1 MPQSVR
7 LLQGNE
13 AVAEGAIAAGA
24 RFFAG
29 YPITP
34 STEIAETL
42 AARLPQVGGR
52 FIQMEDEIASMA
64 AVIGASLAGAKALT
78 ATSGPGFSLMQENIG
93 FAAMAQVPC
102 VIVNVMR
109 GGPSTGLPT
118 EPSQGDVMQ
127 ARWGT
132 HGEHSIIALAPST
145 VEECFSLTVEAFN
158 LAERYRTPVI
168 LLPDATVGHMR
179 EGVTLP
185 LLEEMEVIER
195 RELDCSREQYRDL
208 VSTVD
213 NILPRPALGSQFTVR
228 VTGLVYDRQSGR
240 PDTGTPEVASEL
252 GRYLREKIYCH
263 REAITRVEE
272 YEMEDAEVA
281 IFAYGS
287 VARAAKEAVH
297 WARRQGVRVGL
308 VRPITLWPF
317 PTAAVERMAAQVRT
331 VIVPEM
337 NLKQLFWEVQAAAK
351 GEAEIVDFGRVDGRL
366 ITPEQIEELVRAQFH
381 YHHWEAS

>member
-7 LLQGNE
+7 LMQGNE

-34 STEIAETL
+34 STEIAEVL
-42 AARLPQVGGR
+42 SRRLPQVGGR
-52 FIQMEDEIASMA
+52 FVQMEDEIASIA

-93 FAAMAQVPC
+93 YAAMAQVPC
-102 VIVNVMR
+102 VIVDVMR

-118 EPSQGDVMQ
+118 EPAQGDVMQ

-132 HGEHSIIALAPST
+132 HGEHSIIALAPSS
-145 VEECFSLTVEAFN
+145 VAECFELTVEAFN
-158 LAERYRTPVI
+158 LAERYSTPVI

-179 EGVTLP
+179 EGVALP
-185 LLEEMEVIER
+185 THEELEIVER
-195 RELDCSREQYRDL
+195 HDPGYAFEEYSDL

-213 NILPRPALGSQFTVR
+213 NILPRPSLGSKYKVSA
-228 VTGLVYDRQSGR
+228 TGLVYDRQSGR

-263 REAITRVEE
+263 RDAITRIEE

-281 IFAYGS
+281 VVAYGS
-287 VARAAKEAVH
+287 VARAAREAVD

-308 VRPITLWPF
+308 VRPVTLWPF
-317 PTAAVERMAAQVRT
+317 PTAAIQRMASQVRA

-337 NLKQLFWEVQAAAK
+337 NLRQLFWEVQAAA
-351 GEAEIVDFGRVDGRL
+351 GGRAELVALGRVDGRL
-366 ITPEQIEELVRAQFH
+366 ITPHQIEELIRAQFY
-381 YHHWEAS
+381 YHRWEAS

>member
-1 MPQSVR
+1 VTAQRR

-34 STEIAETL
+34 STEIAEVL
-42 AARLPQVGGR
+42 ARRLPQVDGT
-52 FIQMEDEIASMA
+52 FIQMEDEIASIA
-64 AVIGASLAGAKALT
+64 AVIGASLGGQKALT
-78 ATSGPGFSLMQENIG
+78 ATSGPGFSLMQELIG

-132 HGEHSIIALAPST
+132 HGEHSMIALVPSS
-145 VEECFSLTVEAFN
+145 VLECYTLTVDAFN
-158 LAERYRTPVI
+158 LSERFRTPVVI
-168 LLPDATVGHMR
+168 LSDALVGHMR
-179 EGVTLP
+179 EAVTLP
-185 LLEEMEVIER
+185 TAEELLVAER
-195 RELDCSREQYRDL
+195 GEPDCEPDEYDTVMSDL
-208 VSTVD
+208 D
-213 NILPRPALGSQFTVR
+213 NILPRPPLGSRFRVH
-228 VTGLVYDRQSGR
+228 VTGLVYNRRSGA
-240 PDTGTPEVASEL
+240 PDTGNPEVARDL
-252 GRYLREKIYCH
+252 GRYLREKIYHH
-263 REAITRVEE
+263 RDAIVDVEE
-272 YEMEDAEVA
+272 FEMEGAEVA

-287 VARAAKEAVH
+287 VSRSARAVVR
-297 WARRQGVRVGL
+297 WARAQGVPVGM

-317 PTAAVERMAAQVRT
+317 PTAAVDYMAQQVRS

-337 NLKQLFWEVQAAAK
+337 NLKQMSWEVQAAVSGRAK
-351 GEAEIVDFGRVDGRL
+351 VVDYGRVDGKL
-366 ITPEQIEELVRAQFH
+366 ITPDEIKDLVMKEFH
-381 YHHWEAS
+381 YHSFNR